1 MRATDAIKQRAF
13 TWEIIRYIVSRNG
26 LYSKRENHSR
36 LTSDTNNYGF
46 LIIMFFEIGE
56 NFDILPRRA
65 VIGKIL
71 IWRSWLLE
79 QE

>member
-1 MRATDAIKQRAF
+1 MRATDAIKQGVF
-13 TWEIIRYIVSRNG
+13 TREIIRCIVSQSG
-26 LYSKRENHSR
+26 SYSKRENHSR